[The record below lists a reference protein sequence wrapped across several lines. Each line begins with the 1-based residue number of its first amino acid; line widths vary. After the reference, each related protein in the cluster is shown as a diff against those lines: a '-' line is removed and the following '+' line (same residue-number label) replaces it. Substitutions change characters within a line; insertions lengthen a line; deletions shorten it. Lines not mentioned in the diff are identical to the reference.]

1 MTASGSGARAFVHIG
16 SIVPVRDGWLVAT
29 AKLRGG
35 AFSPDPPKVVPDL
48 ARAIEGRPRF
58 TMAGIN
64 VPIGDALA
72 AADGRRQ
79 CDVEAVEKFGLDPN
93 ASRHTNTLAG
103 PRDFL
108 DERYREVVA
117 TIAIR
122 HQRSLCEFLPE
133 LSFMEANLAKPL
145 SSPPSSEAGIEERA
159 LLLGR
164 MPGIDR
170 ILSAELDGV
179 GPDELQE
186 VAAGLWTTRRV
197 IARMGR
203 RLPDTPEASA
213 DGFRM
218 EVLR

>member
-1 MTASGSGARAFVHIG
+1 MTAPVSGARAFVHIG

-29 AKLRGG
+29 ARLRGG
-35 AFSPDPPKVVPDL
+35 AFSPDAPKVVPDL
-48 ARAIEGRPRF
+48 AKAIEGRPRF
-58 TMAGIN
+58 TMAGLN
-64 VPIGDALA
+64 APIGDALA
-72 AADGRRQ
+72 ASGGHRQ
-79 CDVEAVEKFGLDPN
+79 CDVEARGQFGLDPN
-93 ASRHTNTLAG
+93 ASRRTDTLAG
-103 PRDFL
+103 PRAFIDARL
-108 DERYREVVA
+108 QEVVA
-117 TIAIR
+117 TLATR

-133 LSFMEANLAKPL
+133 LSFMEANGGQPL
-145 SSPPSSEAGIEERA
+145 DGPPSEQSGIEERT

-170 ILSAELDGV
+170 VLSADLDGV
-179 GPDELQE
+179 GADELLE

-218 EVLR
+218 EILR